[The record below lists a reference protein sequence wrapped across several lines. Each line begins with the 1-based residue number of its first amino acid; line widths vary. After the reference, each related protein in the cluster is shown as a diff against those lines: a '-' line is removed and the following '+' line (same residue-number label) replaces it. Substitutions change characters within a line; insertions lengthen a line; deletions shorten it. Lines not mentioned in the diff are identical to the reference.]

1 MTDPARAEVFRSEH
15 FDHAVLNLHHDLD
28 AAEDAFR
35 SLGFTLTDRGYH
47 SLGSIN
53 HLIVFDDHYF
63 ELVGLDA
70 ANPNPRRELLD
81 WPVGINGVVFQ
92 TDDAVARAESLSAR
106 GIPAGPAKSFSR
118 PVVVDG
124 QERQARFR
132 TTTVERSHFPAARLY
147 FCEHQTPE
155 LIWRREY
162 LQHANTAY
170 GLRRIH
176 VAAENPEELASRL
189 SDAAGLRRDTP
200 VTVAS
205 GDLLISFG
213 VAAGPARITDVG
225 FAVRSIEAFKAS
237 LDPRWRPYLVQTR
250 EHDLHLTPARTFGV
264 TFEFSERW

>member
-1 MTDPARAEVFRSEH
+1 MTDAARAEVLRSEH

-92 TDDAVARAESLSAR
+92 TDDAVAQAESLSAR
-106 GIPAGPAKSFSR
+106 GIPAAPAKSFSR
-118 PVVVDG
+118 PVFVDG

-132 TTTVERSHFPAARLY
+132 TTTVERGYFPAARLY

-155 LIWRREY
+155 LIWRPEY
-162 LQHANTAY
+162 LRHANTAC

-189 SDAAGLRRDTP
+189 ANAAGLERDRP

-205 GDLLISFG
+205 GDLVVSFG
-213 VAAGPARITDVG
+213 ETPGPARVTEVG
-225 FAVRSIEAFKAS
+225 FAVRSIEACKAS
-237 LDPRWRPYLVQTR
+237 LDPRWLPHLVQTSG
-250 EHDLHLTPARTFGV
+250 HTLHLTPAGMFGV

>member
-1 MTDPARAEVFRSEH
+1 MTDAARAEVLRSEQ

-81 WPVGINGVVFQ
+81 WPVGVNGVVFQ
-92 TDDAVARAESLSAR
+92 TDDAGVQAESLSAR

-118 PVVVDG
+118 PVAAG
-124 QERQARFR
+124 GREWQARFR
-132 TTTVERSHFPAARLY
+132 TTTVERGYFPAARLY

-155 LIWRREY
+155 LIWRPEY
-162 LQHANTAY
+162 LRHPNTAY

-176 VAAENPEELASRL
+176 VVAENPEELASRL
-189 SDAAGLRRDTP
+189 ADAAGLRRDTP
-200 VTVAS
+200 VAVAS
-205 GDLLISFG
+205 GDLAVSFG
-213 VAAGPARITDVG
+213 KAPGPARVTEVG

-237 LDPRWRPYLVQTR
+237 LDPRWAPHLVRTGA
-250 EHDLHLTPARTFGV
+250 HDLHLAPAQTFGV